1 MNRPPTDK
9 LMEDPDTFSRLH
21 EGVRQ
26 VLAYRL
32 GWDELRQ
39 VQEEA
44 YAAVVAGNDILV
56 IAPTA
61 GGKTEAALIPV
72 IDGILKGS
80 TYGVAAI
87 YLAPLKALIN
97 DQEERFRAFCLP
109 NGLDIL
115 KWHGDVPKGDR
126 SWGDEDP
133 PHILMIT
140 PESLEV
146 LLMEQDLARDL
157 LNLRYVIIDELH
169 AFIESD
175 RGVQMRVLLDRL
187 DRVAGKKLQRIGL
200 SATLGNPQEILRW
213 LSGKRHG
220 EVLVQVPAPPRPKH
234 FSFVIEEDEQRRADA
249 LARIV
254 RGKKALVFVNSRSDA
269 EGVNTALAGQVDEV
283 LVHHSSLSPQ
293 MRSTTEQAFSQAGS
307 ACIICTSTLELGI
320 DIGDL
325 DVVVQFGPPHS
336 VSSFLQRMGRS
347 GRRGK
352 PPYVACMLKDA
363 RELLCMAAVI
373 ELASR
378 KEVEPLTPQRKPYNV
393 LVQQVL
399 LELVRKRRTSMAHIL
414 RFIHGLSPFRSIR
427 TPQIDLLIRHLVESG
442 ILIRDGDML
451 MPGPEAE
458 LTYGRSNWKDLFS
471 VIHGSGE
478 FRAVTPEGEMVGTLD
493 ARFVAGGSGR
503 NFTLGG
509 KSWKFLK
516 SDDSHELV
524 VVVPGEGGKS
534 EVFWTGGRAGFS
546 ELVCQGVGEIIRA
559 GGSSLPL
566 LDGERGTLEGLIQE
580 FPPLDPG
587 SLTICERPGKK
598 GPEVLV
604 HTFRGQRWNS
614 ILAALLKAGAGRR
627 LVVGYDDFSLQV
639 RNAGKEH
646 AGRYVRDILQ
656 EIKKRKPA
664 AVAGDLA
671 LPGRETWKFSGA
683 IPAQLLWEMAREDY
697 YRFPEFFSALVA
709 TDLVLDDRF

>member
-1 MNRPPTDK
+1 
-9 LMEDPDTFSRLH
+9 MEDPDTFSRLH

-32 GWDELRQ
+32 GWNELRQ

-44 YAAVVAGNDILV
+44 FAAVEAGNDILV

-72 IDGILKGS
+72 IDGILKLGS
-80 TYGVAAI
+80 PGVAAV

-109 NGLDIL
+109 NGLEIL

-126 SWGDEDP
+126 AWGDEEP

-146 LLMEQDLARDL
+146 LLMERDLAGSL
-157 LNLRYVIIDELH
+157 ANLRYIIIDELH

-200 SATLGNPQEILRW
+200 SATLGNPREILTW
-213 LSGKRHG
+213 LAGKRHG
-220 EVLVQVPAPPRPKH
+220 EFLVQVPAPPRPKR
-234 FSFVIEEDEQRRADA
+234 FSFVIEEDEPRRAAA

-269 EGVNTALAGQVDEV
+269 EAVNTALSGQVDEL
-283 LVHHSSLSPQ
+283 LVHHSSLSPL
-293 MRSTTEQAFSQAGS
+293 MRSTTEKAFSRAGS

-325 DVVVQFGPPHS
+325 DVVVQVGPPHS

-352 PPYVACMLKDA
+352 PPYVACVVRDA
-363 RELLCMAAVI
+363 WELLCMVAVI

-378 KEVEPLTPQRKPYNV
+378 KDVEPLNPPRKPYNV
-393 LVQQVL
+393 MVQQVL
-399 LELVRKRRTSMAHIL
+399 LEMVRSRRTSMMRIR
-414 RFIHGLSPFRSIR
+414 RFIRGLSPFRSIR
-427 TPQIDLLIRHLVESG
+427 PREIDALIRHLVESA
-442 ILIRDGDML
+442 ILVSDGDML
-451 MPGPEAE
+451 MPGPGAE
-458 LTYGRSNWKDLFS
+458 LAFGRSNWKDLFS
-471 VIHGSGE
+471 VIHGGGE

-503 NFTLGG
+503 TFTLGG

-546 ELVCQGVGEIIRA
+546 PLVCQGVAGIIQA
-559 GGSSLPL
+559 GASALPL
-566 LDGERGTLEGLIQE
+566 PERERSLLKDLIIG
-580 FPPLDPG
+580 FPPLTPG
-587 SLTICERPGKK
+587 ALTICETPGKK
-598 GPEVLV
+598 GPEVLMY
-604 HTFRGQRWNS
+604 TFRGRRWNS
-614 ILAALLKAGAGRR
+614 ILAALIRAGAGRK
-627 LVVGYDDFSLQV
+627 VAVGYDDFVLKV

-646 AGRYVRDILQ
+646 AAQYVRDTLEKIR
-656 EIKKRKPA
+656 KRRPDD
-664 AVAGDLA
+664 VAGELL
-671 LPGRETWKFSGA
+671 LPGPETWKFSA
-683 IPAQLLWEMAREDY
+683 ALPAPLLREMALSDY
-697 YRFPEFFSALVA
+697 YRFPEFFREFSGAEMILSGSAHPHSP
-709 TDLVLDDRF
+709 D